1 MGAASHREM
10 PNLLRAGRPWSESQ
24 RYLIILCG
32 ACVIGLVLF
41 KLARVGTEAPDSLTG
56 RDFAVVFDAGSSGS
70 RVHVLQFVKPSQGLH
85 RLETEYFE
93 QLKPG
98 LSSYGDKAEEAA
110 DSLVPLLDF
119 AAAKVPDAVLHKTPL
134 IVRATAGLRM
144 LPGEQAE
151 RILNAVARKL
161 HKYNFKL
168 QGGDED
174 VKIMDGEDEGIF
186 AWLAVNFLLG
196 RVGQDPELTVGTI
209 DLGGGSTQVA
219 YASKPSSHTNEL
231 TVGGQTYHIFTHS
244 YLGFGLN
251 TARDRVAHRDTGAA
265 SPCVPTSST
274 PPRLE
279 VCRDAVQTFISNGF
293 SKVRPPQELAPR
305 KGERMPV
312 FVLSFIY
319 DVAEEL
325 GLLKQPLKAD
335 EPVMINMIDFDDAAQ
350 KACSKTLS
358 TAADVLVDKSSRRKD
373 EIKLICFDLVYISEL
388 LRKGY
393 LRDKTEML
401 HTGKTIELNGKP
413 IETQWPLG
421 AGLMLV

>member
-1 MGAASHREM
+1 M

-144 LPGEQAE
+144 LPGEVCVAGALPYSLRWPQQAE

-174 VKIMDGEDEGIF
+174 VKIMDGEDEG
-186 AWLAVNFLLG
+186 
-196 RVGQDPELTVGTI
+196 E
-209 DLGGGSTQVA
+209 
-219 YASKPSSHTNEL
+219 ASALE
-231 TVGGQTYHIFTHS
+231 
-244 YLGFGLN
+244 
-251 TARDRVAHRDTGAA
+251 HR
-265 SPCVPTSST
+265 
-274 PPRLE
+274 
-279 VCRDAVQTFISNGF
+279 
-293 SKVRPPQELAPR
+293 
-305 KGERMPV
+305 
-312 FVLSFIY
+312 
-319 DVAEEL
+319 
-325 GLLKQPLKAD
+325 
-335 EPVMINMIDFDDAAQ
+335 
-350 KACSKTLS
+350 
-358 TAADVLVDKSSRRKD
+358 RR
-373 EIKLICFDLVYISEL
+373 
-388 LRKGY
+388 
-393 LRDKTEML
+393 
-401 HTGKTIELNGKP
+401 
-413 IETQWPLG
+413 
-421 AGLMLV
+421 